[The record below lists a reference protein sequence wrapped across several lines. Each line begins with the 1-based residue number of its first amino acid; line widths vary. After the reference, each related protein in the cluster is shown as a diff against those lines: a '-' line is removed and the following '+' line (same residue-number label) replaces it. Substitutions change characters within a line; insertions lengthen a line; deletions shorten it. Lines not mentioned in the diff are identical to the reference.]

1 MDSPGPSLP
10 ERVVLVVD
18 DELMACRIAAR
29 VLVDAGFRV
38 VEVHS
43 AFEAL
48 ALLSTLAGKVELVV
62 SDIAMPGMTGLE
74 LGILMAERCPAV
86 PLLLISGQGGPPA
99 GYPGAFLAKPFTW
112 DVLLDAVGA
121 LVPLPKHSRHGAT

>member
-1 MDSPGPSLP
+1 MDSAAQPLA

-18 DELMACRIAAR
+18 DELMACRLTAR

-43 AFEAL
+43 AFEAV
-48 ALLSTLAGKVELVV
+48 ALLSTLDGKVHLVV

-74 LGILMAERCPAV
+74 LAAQMADRWPAV
-86 PLLLISGQGGPPA
+86 PVLLISGHGGPPA
-99 GYPGAFLAKPFTW
+99 GYPGAFLPKAFTW
-112 DVLLDAVGA
+112 DVLLNAIA
-121 LVPLPKHSRHGAT
+121 RLVPLQNH

>member
-1 MDSPGPSLP
+1 MDSTAHSLP

-18 DELMACRIAAR
+18 DELMACRITAR

-43 AFEAL
+43 AFEAV
-48 ALLSTLAGKVELVV
+48 ALLSTLDGKVELVV

-86 PLLLISGQGGPPA
+86 PLLLISGQGDRQRITRGPTCPSRSHGTSYSMLWA
-99 GYPGAFLAKPFTW
+99 RLYPSPNT
-112 DVLLDAVGA
+112 
-121 LVPLPKHSRHGAT
+121 